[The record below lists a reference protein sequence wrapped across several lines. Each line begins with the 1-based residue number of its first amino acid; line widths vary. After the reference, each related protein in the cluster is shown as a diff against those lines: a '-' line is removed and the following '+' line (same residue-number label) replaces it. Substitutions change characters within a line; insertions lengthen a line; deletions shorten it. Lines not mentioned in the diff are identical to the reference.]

1 MAAKYWP
8 RKAATDEAS
17 GSCEAPVPTVTA
29 PPSEGLAVADGLCA
43 DAEALWAAGEAPCVG
58 GVDAA
63 RVDWVEFDTAPV
75 CDA

>member
-17 GSCEAPVPTVTA
+17 GSGEAPAPTVTA

-43 DAEALWAAGEAPCVG
+43 DAEALWADGEALCAG
-58 GVDAA
+58 GAA
-63 RVDWVEFDTAPV
+63 RVDWVEFDTASV